1 MRNILKTLRDDAGS
15 QLMAIICVA
24 MLIIIG
30 CIVKMKADHIN
41 TAKQYQQ
48 TVREL
53 QHENETLRAT
63 FKMDIIEREGTQP
76 YIKVVA
82 RFRELGL

>member
-1 MRNILKTLRDDAGS
+1 VRNILKTLRTDAES
-15 QLMAIICVA
+15 QLMAIICVS

-30 CIVKMKADHIN
+30 CVVKMKADHNN
-41 TAKQYQQ
+41 TTKQYQQ

-53 QHENETLRAT
+53 RHENETLRAT
-63 FKMDIIEREGTQP
+63 FKLDIIDREGTQP

>member
-1 MRNILKTLRDDAGS
+1 MRNILKTLRNDSES

-24 MLIIIG
+24 MLVIIG
-30 CIVKMKADHIN
+30 CVVKIKADHNN
-41 TAKQYQQ
+41 TVKQYQQ

-53 QHENETLRAT
+53 RHENETLRTT